1 MTANHLELTLAG
13 SYVLGTLD
21 VAEHDA
27 FVAHLRTCAECQ
39 QEVRSLQPVAEA
51 LAASVPTRTP
61 RPELRQRVL
70 TQVSRADSTEGTRRA
85 AVTPRSRWWAEPRTW
100 LPVAALLIAS
110 LGLGVYAQ
118 RLHSRID
125 SLEARLDAALRDAE
139 SSRTALAEARG
150 VAGRAQNAMAVLASP
165 DMARIDLAGQA
176 DAPSARAR
184 AFWSRNRGLVFTAT
198 NLPPLQPGRVYQ
210 IWVLTKGA
218 PISAGLVRPDD
229 LGGTTAVLGTAPDI
243 PQPAGV
249 AVSLE
254 PAGGVPAPTG
264 AIYLAGTVL

>member
-21 VAEHDA
+21 AAEHDA

-70 TQVSRADSTEGTRRA
+70 TQVSPADASRA

-165 DMARIDLAGQA
+165 DMARIESGRPGRCTVREGARVLEPESRPRLHGHEPAA
-176 DAPSARAR
+176 TSAR
-184 AFWSRNRGLVFTAT
+184 SCVSDMG
-198 NLPPLQPGRVYQ
+198 PHQGRSDQ
-210 IWVLTKGA
+210 CG
-218 PISAGLVRPDD
+218 PRES
-229 LGGTTAVLGTAPDI
+229 
-243 PQPAGV
+243 
-249 AVSLE
+249 
-254 PAGGVPAPTG
+254 
-264 AIYLAGTVL
+264 